1 MSDVRPNEIDFITA
15 KQQIE
20 TELDKIGTL
29 IELPRIVFEKGELK
43 ITFHPPVLEKHQIFD
58 ALMIIKSCIEH
69 IRIHTMEP
77 SFAVFQ
83 SLGSNL
89 FETKSFTSGIKFKF
103 VDIGSPR
110 IEITRL
116 GNLIQEEIQ
125 AIVLVFKLFCETK
138 KQINPATILARLGAT
153 ISGLGQESKSEL
165 TETWQSISGY
175 EPTKQEVQETVL
187 MPLSHPEI
195 FHQVSQLSRG
205 AGAGLPRA
213 VLFEGPPGVGKTTM
227 ARILAK
233 ESGLPLVYVGVEN
246 ILSKY
251 YGESAQNL
259 SAIFD
264 ACAAFER
271 AILFLDEIDS
281 LAGSRDDGLIEATRR
296 VLSVLLRKIDGFDS
310 KPGILTIAAT
320 NRAADLDRALLSR
333 FDTIIRFPMPN
344 SNERAAIL
352 RQYIHHLPDQ
362 ELVKLAELAEGL
374 SGRNLKDICQM
385 AERRWARNLI
395 LKQEPVSPPPVNLYS
410 ELIQDKIN
418 DNEWLKLG

>member
-1 MSDVRPNEIDFITA
+1 MSEVRLNEIDFLST

-20 TELDKIGTL
+20 AELDKIGTL
-29 IELPRIVFEKGELK
+29 IQIPKIVFEKGEFK
-43 ITFHPPVLEKHQIFD
+43 ITFYPPSLEKSQIFD
-58 ALMIIKSCIEH
+58 ALLVIKSCIEH
-69 IRIHTMEP
+69 IRIHTMEA

-89 FETKSFTSGIKFKF
+89 YETKLFASGIKFKF
-103 VDIGSPR
+103 IDIGNPR
-110 IEITRL
+110 IEITRP
-116 GNLIQEEIQ
+116 GNLLQEEIQ
-125 AIVLVFKLFCETK
+125 AIILIFKLFCETK
-138 KQINPATILARLGAT
+138 KKINPATILTRLGAT
-153 ISGLGQESKSEL
+153 ISGLSQESKPEL

-175 EPTKQEVQETVL
+175 ERTKQEVQETVL

-344 SNERAAIL
+344 SSERAAIL
-352 RQYIHHLPDQ
+352 RQYIRHLTDD
-362 ELVKLAELAEGL
+362 ELTELAKLSDGL
-374 SGRNLKDICQM
+374 SGRNLRDICQM

-395 LKQEPVSPPPVNLYS
+395 IKQESISPPPVNLYS
-410 ELIQDKIN
+410 ELIADKIN